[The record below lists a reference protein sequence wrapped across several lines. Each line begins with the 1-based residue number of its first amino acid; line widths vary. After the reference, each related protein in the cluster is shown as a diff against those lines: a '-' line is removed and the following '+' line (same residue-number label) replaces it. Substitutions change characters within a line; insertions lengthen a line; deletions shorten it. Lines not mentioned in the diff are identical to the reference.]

1 MRKIGFGLIG
11 ILALAAIYYFTS
23 GSTRVTEEMKKQ
35 VNHELTTLQQNG
47 FGIENREVG
56 KTQEHFILDF
66 SEPEKIIAYLKHQG
80 VQINTKNLSSLKG
93 MKFAVDAKYLKDAY
107 SALSTDI
114 SVKALPD
121 EVVAALQKK
130 DPGLLAHI
138 NKMIDNKSLLVHV
151 DFNKLLNGFKGYVK
165 DINETFSDDVSVNLL
180 AQGMTFEGSLA
191 NEKLKTLK
199 QHIAQ
204 LSLHADKAVEV
215 VLKNLTAT
223 YTLTGATN
231 YDAQT
236 TYSVENLK
244 AYAADDFQMEGV
256 NIKGTSTTA
265 LHNKLLKSSASSTIE
280 KITLQEKQNRYALTE
295 TSLDVTL
302 DNLDIEAFEKLQKT
316 DPRDRLAIN
325 KLSEQIL
332 TQGIELNI
340 SNLSSKEVNIQ
351 HQPMGSFHLNAY
363 GKIDSSLDLTAAQQN
378 PLILLQA
385 LSAKTHIEASPA
397 LFSHLMQDPRAMMVM
412 MLIPPQEKNGQKV
425 YDLKYLKGKLT
436 VNGVSF

>member
-1 MRKIGFGLIG
+1 MKKALLGIGG
-11 ILALAAIYYFTS
+11 IIAVALIYYFTA
-23 GSTRVTEEMKKQ
+23 GSTKVVEEMKKQ

-56 KTQEHFILDF
+56 KTQEHFVLDF
-66 SEPEKIIAYLKHQG
+66 SEPEKITSYLKKQG
-80 VQINTKNLSSLKG
+80 VEIKVKKLSSLKG
-93 MKFAVDAKYLKDAY
+93 MKFAVDAKYLNDTY
-107 SALSTDI
+107 SALSVDI
-114 SVKALPD
+114 TPKALPN
-121 EVVAALQKK
+121 EAVNRLQKE
-130 DPGLLAHI
+130 DPKLLARI
-138 NKMIDNKSLLVHV
+138 ETLIESKILLMHV

-165 DINETFSDDVSVNLL
+165 DINETFTDDVPVNLL

-199 QHIAQ
+199 QHITQ
-204 LSLHADKAVEV
+204 LSLHADKTVEV

-231 YDAQT
+231 YDTQT
-236 TYSVENLK
+236 TYSLEKLK
-244 AYAADDFQMEGV
+244 AYAADDFQMEGT
-256 NIKGTSTTA
+256 NIKGTSSTA
-265 LHNKLLKSSASSTIE
+265 LHNKLLKSSANSTIE
-280 KITLQEKQNRYALTE
+280 KITLQEKHKSYALTE

-316 DPRDRLAIN
+316 DPQDRLAIN

-332 TQGIELNI
+332 TRGVELNI
-340 SNLSSKEVNIQ
+340 SNLSSKEVSIQ

-363 GKIDSSLDLTAAQQN
+363 GKIDRSLDLTAAQQN

-385 LSAKTHIEASPA
+385 LTAKTHIEASPA

-412 MLIPPQEKNGQKV
+412 MLIPPQEKNGKKV
-425 YDLKYLKGKLT
+425 YDVKYLKGKLT

>member
-1 MRKIGFGLIG
+1 MRKIGLGLIG

-66 SEPEKIIAYLKHQG
+66 SEPEKIIAYLKYQG

-138 NKMIDNKSLLVHV
+138 NKMIDDKSLLVHI

-165 DINETFSDDVSVNLL
+165 DINETFTDDVPVNLL
-180 AQGMTFEGSLA
+180 AKGMTFEGSLA

-236 TYSVENLK
+236 TYSVKNLK
-244 AYAADDFQMEGV
+244 AYAADDFQMEGI

-302 DNLDIEAFEKLQKT
+302 DNFDIEAFEKLQKT

-340 SNLSSKEVNIQ
+340 SNLSSKEVSIQ

>member
-1 MRKIGFGLIG
+1 MRKIGLGLIG

-66 SEPEKIIAYLKHQG
+66 SEPEKIIAYLKYQG

-138 NKMIDNKSLLVHV
+138 NKMIDDKSLLVHI

-165 DINETFSDDVSVNLL
+165 DINETFTDDVPVNLL
-180 AQGMTFEGSLA
+180 AKGMTFEGSLA

-223 YTLTGATN
+223 YTLTGVTN

-236 TYSVENLK
+236 TYSVKNLK
-244 AYAADDFQMEGV
+244 AYAADDFQMEGI

-302 DNLDIEAFEKLQKT
+302 DNFDIEAFEKLQKT

-340 SNLSSKEVNIQ
+340 SNLSSKEVSIQ